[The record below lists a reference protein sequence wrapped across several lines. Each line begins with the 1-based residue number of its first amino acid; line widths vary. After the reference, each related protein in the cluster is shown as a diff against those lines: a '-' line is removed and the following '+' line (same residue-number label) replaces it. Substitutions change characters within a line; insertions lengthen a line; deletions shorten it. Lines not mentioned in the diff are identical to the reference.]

1 MNLFPSQFIMIS
13 QEAANDALDTTLAA
27 VQSLMKRCMKL
38 KEADP
43 ETLRLS
49 DEIAR
54 QVAKDLKLYA
64 GNATSFSPLLLSCA
78 AVIWQHSQG
87 GTFESVPDWT
97 SVAADD
103 PRIKSHP
110 QFKKTVDYRPPSVLD
125 VSLLAT
131 SSAIPTTFPTPP
143 PHIVPPLT
151 TSALASMPSRAD
163 PDIIAKPVAEPKQSS
178 HLRARKNPPLFGRQA
193 GPPARFHHLYVDK
206 ITQRGVF
213 EVGDSKER
221 KADYEDMDGAVVIEI
236 PKSPSPSQQPLKK
249 KRKFK
254 SNVETRPTRIIY
266 VKPKLKAL
274 LPVTTDKDVPLG
286 DDQGFRDAETLSKPA
301 EWGSDAYIATPC
313 QHSVRYHPRK
323 CDKCTKLD
331 IPCIV
336 LLDKKFGC
344 TRLACANCDLMKVN
358 CVIDGVGVRKRMQA
372 KAAAAASNS
381 AEHSGTCIRK
391 SRMISRVKLN
401 IAEEAEQQPGLPAD
415 VLMKT
420 LAIISTSQRP
430 KQGDQFAPTNRA
442 NPKPTARDILQGIQD
457 LGRKFDLLATNERVD
472 TLDVRVHSVETI
484 LHQRLDALEQRL
496 NASDAW

>member
-1 MNLFPSQFIMIS
+1 MIS
-13 QEAANDALDTTLAA
+13 QEAANNALDTTLAA
-27 VQSLMKRCMKL
+27 VQLLMKRCMKL

-54 QVAKDLKLYA
+54 RVAKDLKLYA

-78 AVIWQHSQG
+78 AIIQQYSQG

-110 QFKKTVDYRPPSVLD
+110 RFKKTVDYRPPSVLD

-151 TSALASMPSRAD
+151 TSALASMPSRVD
-163 PDIIAKPVAEPKQSS
+163 PDIIAKP
-178 HLRARKNPPLFGRQA
+178 NPPLLGRQA
-193 GPPARFHHLYVDK
+193 GPPTRFHHLYVDK

-213 EVGDSKER
+213 EVGDSKKR
-221 KADYEDMDGAVVIEI
+221 KADNEDMDGAIVIEI

-254 SNVETRPTRIIY
+254 SN
-266 VKPKLKAL
+266 LKAL
-274 LPVTTDKDVPLG
+274 LPVTTDKDVLLG
-286 DDQGFRDAETLSKPA
+286 DDQGFRDAETLPA
-301 EWGSDAYIATPC
+301 EWGSDAHIATLC
-313 QHSVRYHPRK
+313 QHSVRYHPQK

-331 IPCIV
+331 IPCVV
-336 LLDKKFGC
+336 LPDKKLGC
-344 TRLACANCDLMKVN
+344 MRLACANCDLMKVT
-358 CVIDGVGVRKRMQA
+358 CAIDGVGVRKRKQA
-372 KAAAAASNS
+372 KAATAASNS
-381 AEHSGTCIRK
+381 AEHSGTRIRK
-391 SRMISRVKLN
+391 SPVISR
-401 IAEEAEQQPGLPAD
+401 EADQQPGLLAD

-420 LAIISTSQRP
+420 LAIISTSQQP
-430 KQGDQFAPTNRA
+430 EQGDQFAPTNRA
-442 NPKPTARDILQGIQD
+442 DPEPTARDILQGIQD

-472 TLDVRVHSVETI
+472 TLDVRVCSVETI
-484 LHQRLDALEQRL
+484 LHQRLDALEQHL